1 MELKRF
7 TADQARELVNG
18 EDSLF
23 VRVMNTTYEAIR
35 RKSQN
40 RGRCVVVPCDRFNAF
55 FTKRTMDALKEDGY
69 KIEYDYLNARMEIR
83 W

>member
-1 MELKRF
+1 MKLKRF
-7 TADQARELVNG
+7 TADQAREQVGG

-23 VRVMNTTYEAIR
+23 IRVMNTIYESIR

-40 RGRCVVVPCDRFNAF
+40 RGHCVVVPCEKFNAF
-55 FTKRTMDALKEDGY
+55 FTKRVIDALKEDGY
-69 KIEYDYLNARMEIR
+69 KVEYDYVCERMEVR